1 MKNAS
6 HIRPVP
12 FARILPAVVAGIVA
26 ANAVRFPVWPVATA
40 AGVALAAAVLTGRR
54 PAAASLLTYTAIF
67 LSAAAVTLATRPR
80 TVMPHDQRLV
90 MTMAVTDTPEAAGRW
105 TKATVRID
113 RYRAFAGGDTAWHFS
128 GEKAVARFD
137 TSFRIRPGERLIA
150 TGYAGKLGSADY
162 AWYARLMQRRGYSQS
177 VWIDGR
183 QKLLS
188 LPGRHLTP
196 RYCAARMQAGAAE
209 RLSRL
214 GLPPAAYGTAAAMS
228 IGYRGGLP
236 ARVSAE
242 LGTTRASHQRAV

>member
-90 MTMAVTDTPEAAGRW
+90 MTMAVTDTP
-105 TKATVRID
+105 
-113 RYRAFAGGDTAWHFS
+113 
-128 GEKAVARFD
+128 
-137 TSFRIRPGERLIA
+137 
-150 TGYAGKLGSADY
+150 
-162 AWYARLMQRRGYSQS
+162 
-177 VWIDGR
+177 
-183 QKLLS
+183 
-188 LPGRHLTP
+188 
-196 RYCAARMQAGAAE
+196 
-209 RLSRL
+209 
-214 GLPPAAYGTAAAMS
+214 
-228 IGYRGGLP
+228 
-236 ARVSAE
+236 
-242 LGTTRASHQRAV
+242 